1 MGKKQKLA
9 SISPGEILLH
19 EFLIP
24 LGISQN
30 KLGRE
35 LDVPVGR
42 INDIVKGR
50 RSITVDT
57 AMRLSRYFKTSAEL
71 WLNLQ
76 QRYDIDIAE
85 EKLLPKLIKTI
96 TPCQIDCKDSPDSG
110 DLS

>member
-1 MGKKQKLA
+1 MTKKQKLDPV
-9 SISPGEILLH
+9 SPGEILLND
-19 EFLIP
+19 FLIP

-35 LDVPVGR
+35 LNVPIGR

-76 QRYDIDIAE
+76 QRYDIEIAE
-85 EKLLPKLIKTI
+85 ENLLPKLIKLI
-96 TPCQIDCKDSPDSG
+96 RPCQIKDEDIPDES
-110 DLS
+110 DLF